1 MYLKKIEGPR
11 SVELPDGS
19 HLSRADLPPT
29 GTMRW
34 VASRKAMVVK
44 AVASGL
50 ISQAEACESYDL
62 SEEEFQSWCR
72 LAQKH
77 GEKGLKTTSLQA
89 FR

>member
-50 ISQAEACESYDL
+50 ITQGEACEDYDL

-72 LAQKH
+72 LAREH
-77 GEKGLKTTSLQA
+77 GEKGLKTTSLQV